1 MRRELLIHN
10 ELFFA
15 EILSRIAEG
24 KRPRLRPR
32 GSSMRPFIVSMEVSS
47 PCVATAIPTSVSS
60 VPRRRSWPK

>member
-24 KRPRLRPR
+24 KRPRLLPR
-32 GSSMRPFIVSMEVSS
+32 GSSMRPFIGE
-47 PCVATAIPTSVSS
+47 
-60 VPRRRSWPK
+60 R